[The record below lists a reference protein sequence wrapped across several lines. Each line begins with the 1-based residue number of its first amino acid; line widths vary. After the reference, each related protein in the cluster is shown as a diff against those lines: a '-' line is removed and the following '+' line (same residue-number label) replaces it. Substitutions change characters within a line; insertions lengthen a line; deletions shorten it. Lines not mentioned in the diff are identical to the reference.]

1 MGIYDNAVKTAK
13 RLIHRYGQSVT
24 WRQPAATTPGN
35 TPWKPTAAAPTDETV
50 KIVFLPKTGDSKEL
64 LRYLAGTEI
73 TIGSL
78 QGLMPVTDFEPDLND
93 VVLRDGKELRI
104 KAITPLSPGGVIIF
118 YTIEFDV

>member
-13 RLIHRYGQSVT
+13 RLIHRYGQPVT
-24 WRQPAATTPGN
+24 WRQPAAVSN
-35 TPWKPTAAAPTDETV
+35 DATPWNPTAAAPTDEPV
-50 KIVFLPKTGDSKEL
+50 KIVFLPKNNESQAL

-78 QGLMPVTDFEPDLND
+78 QGLMPVVDFTPDLSD